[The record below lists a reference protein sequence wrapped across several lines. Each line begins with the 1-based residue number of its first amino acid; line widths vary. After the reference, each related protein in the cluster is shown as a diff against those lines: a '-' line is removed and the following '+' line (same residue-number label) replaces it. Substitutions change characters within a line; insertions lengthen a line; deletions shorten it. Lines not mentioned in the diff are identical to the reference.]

1 MNRNRARQAGF
12 SLLEVLM
19 ALIVASIL
27 AATLLGVQRHS
38 MRLTEINL
46 GTWEALN
53 LGQDI
58 LLSKNPKELVN
69 PIPSWVDWAPYPG
82 GKLRLGRERM
92 FGSEYVEHFL
102 LETEASGYTI
112 SWEWQYLRPLPKLR
126 KANATKSAPK
136 QP

>member
-1 MNRNRARQAGF
+1 MTETPARLAGF

-38 MRLTEINL
+38 MRLTEISQ

-58 LLSKNPKELVN
+58 LMSKNPKELVN
-69 PIPSWVDWAPYPG
+69 PIPGWVDWAPYPG
-82 GKLRLGRERM
+82 GKLRLSRERM
-92 FGSEYVEHFL
+92 FGSEYAEQFL
-102 LETEASGYTI
+102 LDTQASGYTI
-112 SWEWQYLRPLPKLR
+112 EWSWQYLRPLPKTR
-126 KANATKSAPK
+126 KKDDKKAQT
-136 QP
+136 Q